1 MSNILFTPATLGK
14 LQLKNRIV
22 MAPMTRSRATG
33 NVPNELMEKYYAA
46 RAAAGLIITEG
57 TSPSPNGLGYARIPG
72 MFSDAQVQGWKGVTD
87 GVHRAGGKIFVQL
100 MHTGRVSH
108 PANMQAGTRILAP
121 SALAAP
127 GEMWTD
133 SDGQQPHPVP
143 AAMSEA
149 EIAQTIAEY
158 ASAAKRAIEAG
169 FDGVELHGANGYLI
183 DQFLNTASN
192 RRTDRWGGSIG
203 NRIRFAV
210 EIAKAAVAAIGAERT
225 GMRISPYGA
234 FNGMAPDAETDALY
248 LRLIGEL
255 NALGLVYVHVVDH
268 SSMGMPEVSPALK
281 TLAPAPDHGWGRVG
295 PSGSGHY
302 VKMIH
307 NGIEYGM
314 MQAYA
319 EGFEILRAKQ
329 EFGLDLPQV
338 AEMWRYG
345 SVVRSW
351 LLDLTATA
359 LKADPTLDDLQPWV
373 ADSGEGRW
381 TVEEAIALDVPA
393 PVISLALWMRFR
405 SRQENSFGSR
415 LLAAMRQQF
424 GGHAVRSS
432 PVERSS

>member
-1 MSNILFTPATLGK
+1 
-14 LQLKNRIV
+14 
-22 MAPMTRSRATG
+22 
-33 NVPNELMEKYYAA
+33 
-46 RAAAGLIITEG
+46 
-57 TSPSPNGLGYARIPG
+57 
-72 MFSDAQVQGWKGVTD
+72 
-87 GVHRAGGKIFVQL
+87 
-100 MHTGRVSH
+100 
-108 PANMQAGTRILAP
+108 MQAGTSVLAP

-133 SDGQQPHPVP
+133 SNGLQPYPVP

-149 EIAQTIAEY
+149 EIAQAIAEY

-281 TLAPAPDHGWGRVG
+281 AEIRAAFKGKYILSGGYDAARANADLDAQRGDLVAFGRPFISNPDLVQKLQNGKELTAPDSSTFYTPGEKG
-295 PSGSGHY
+295 Y
-302 VKMIH
+302 TD
-307 NGIEYGM
+307 
-314 MQAYA
+314 YA
-319 EGFEILRAKQ
+319 
-329 EFGLDLPQV
+329 
-338 AEMWRYG
+338 
-345 SVVRSW
+345 
-351 LLDLTATA
+351 
-359 LKADPTLDDLQPWV
+359 
-373 ADSGEGRW
+373 
-381 TVEEAIALDVPA
+381 
-393 PVISLALWMRFR
+393 
-405 SRQENSFGSR
+405 
-415 LLAAMRQQF
+415 
-424 GGHAVRSS
+424 
-432 PVERSS
+432 